1 MAQRPSMAALSTRA
15 FDSFGSSS
23 MTPQPIITEQDKQ
36 RARAKRTVMVLALV
50 ATTIYVAFV
59 LHAMLSR

>member
-1 MAQRPSMAALSTRA
+1 MPDSPAST
-15 FDSFGSSS
+15 DSN
-23 MTPQPIITEQDKQ
+23 QQ
-36 RARAKRTVMVLALV
+36 RARAKRTVIVLAFV